1 MAPAAR
7 RSPPPIAAI
16 VGPTASG
23 KTDLALAL
31 AARRPLEVLAADSR
45 QVYRGMDVATA
56 KPDAAARAAV
66 PHHLLDVADP
76 AERFTVAD
84 WLRLARPL
92 LPAVAAR
99 GRLPLVVGGTGLYV
113 SALIDGWT
121 LGGPG
126 SAAARERLAA
136 ELEDDGL
143 LTLAERL
150 AQLDRE
156 AAARTDLRNP
166 RRVLRALER
175 HAAGT
180 LGPPLSEPYGGPVA
194 MIGVR
199 RPRAVLAERI
209 AARARAIFDGG
220 LLDEVQRLEAAG
232 VPDDAAP
239 LTGHGYREAREV
251 LAGRMSIDQA
261 LELTIR
267 HTRQYAKR
275 QETWFRRDARIE
287 WLDLDAG
294 PADDPGLVAEVD
306 ARLDSWLADQS

>member
-7 RSPPPIAAI
+7 RSPAPIAAI

-31 AARRPLEVLAADSR
+31 AARRPIEVLVADSR
-45 QVYRGMDVATA
+45 QVYRGMDVGTA
-56 KPDAAARAAV
+56 KPDAATRAAV
-66 PHHLLDVADP
+66 PHHLLDIADP

-92 LPAVAAR
+92 LPVVAAH

-113 SALIDGWT
+113 FALLDGWT
-121 LGGPG
+121 LGGLG
-126 SAAARERLAA
+126 SAAVRERLAA
-136 ELEDDGL
+136 ELEADGL
-143 LTLAERL
+143 VTLAERL
-150 AQLDRE
+150 AGIDPA

-175 HAAGT
+175 HAKGT
-180 LGPPLSEPYGGPVA
+180 LGPPLSEPYRGPVA
-194 MIGVR
+194 VIGIK
-199 RPRAVLAERI
+199 RPRSVLAARI
-209 AARARAIFDGG
+209 AARARAMFDGG
-220 LLDEVQRLEAAG
+220 LLDEVQRLLAAG

-251 LAGRMSIDQA
+251 VAGRMSIEQA

-287 WLDLDAG
+287 WLDLGTG
-294 PADDPGLVAEVD
+294 PADDPGVVAEVD
-306 ARLDSWLADQS
+306 ARLDRLLGG